1 MIVASVFVMGAI
13 EVSGVVVNLLVLCAF
28 VELSASVVLFP
39 VVDKDSV
46 DVSTDDVEDIDV
58 TAISFSVEYLIA
70 VVEAVKITSVV
81 GWLKCPVVNCSGLL
95 DVDKSS

>member
-1 MIVASVFVMGAI
+1 MGAI
-13 EVSGVVVNLLVLCAF
+13 EVSDVVVNKLVLCAS

-39 VVDKDSV
+39 VVDEDSV

-58 TAISFSVEYLIA
+58 TDISFSVKYLIS

-81 GWLKCPVVNCSGLL
+81 GWLKCPLVSCSGLL
-95 DVDKSS
+95 DVDKSL